1 LTDKSLSPTV
11 GERARVRG
19 ECTRPTLPAG
29 LSLRREREAR
39 GREREE
45 KDTMP
50 THTLIRAEGLPEPI
64 SHYSDA
70 VRAGDTIYVSGQA
83 SVDADGNLVGAGDV
97 VAQARQVLEN
107 MKTVLAAAGA
117 TLDDVVKVTVY
128 LANRDDRPKVN
139 EVRKEYFKANRPAS
153 TLIEISR
160 FAIEGMLIEI
170 EAVAVAREEERP
182 ARKSTARRQE
192 FAGYMIDFKG
202 CTESLEQLFGTRDLS
217 PSEMIRKL
225 WAYIKRK
232 KLARS

>member
-1 LTDKSLSPTV
+1 
-11 GERARVRG
+11 
-19 ECTRPTLPAG
+19 
-29 LSLRREREAR
+29 
-39 GREREE
+39 
-45 KDTMP
+45 MP

-97 VAQARQVLEN
+97 VAQAGRVLEN

-128 LANRDDRPKVN
+128 LADRDDRPKVN
-139 EVRKEYFKANRPAS
+139 EVRKKYFKANRPAS

-170 EAVAVAREEERP
+170 EAVAVVREG
-182 ARKSTARRQE
+182 
-192 FAGYMIDFKG
+192 AG
-202 CTESLEQLFGTRDLS
+202 R
-217 PSEMIRKL
+217 
-225 WAYIKRK
+225 
-232 KLARS
+232 ARSRPSAGVRAQRPGRRARSR